1 MLCGE
6 TNYNIPAKRSAE
18 GRYEIRENE
27 EEEEE
32 EKEGLASVAGEIESH
47 VSAVLITCQVIQTL
61 TSLV

>member
-6 TNYNIPAKRSAE
+6 TNYTIPAKRSAE
-18 GRYEIRENE
+18 GRYEIREN

-47 VSAVLITCQVIQTL
+47 VSAVQL
-61 TSLV
+61 T